1 MEQSLQTPRRVSGKT
16 RAHRWTRI
24 VHVYTSL
31 ACFVIV
37 LFFALTGITL
47 NHPNWAFGGSL
58 KQTTITGT
66 MPPSW
71 KSGTT
76 VNWFRV
82 AEFLRATQNL
92 HGAAVNET
100 SDDQQASISFKGP
113 GYGADTFVDMTSGT
127 YTTTVETQGLV
138 AVMNDL
144 HKGRDTTSSWKW
156 VIDLAGGF
164 LAVIS
169 ATGLALQ
176 FFLRKRRRSG
186 LTSTAL
192 GALVVVVLGFI
203 ATR

>member
-1 MEQSLQTPRRVSGKT
+1 MEQSLPTPRRVSGKT

-82 AEFLRATQNL
+82 AEFLRATHNL

-100 SDDQQASISFKGP
+100 SDDQQASISFKSP
-113 GYGADTFVDMTSGT
+113 GYGADTFIDMSNGS
-127 YTTTVETQGLV
+127 YTTTVETQGRV
-138 AVMNDL
+138 
-144 HKGRDTTSSWKW
+144 
-156 VIDLAGGF
+156 
-164 LAVIS
+164 AVIS

-176 FFLRKRRRSG
+176 LSLRKRRRSG
-186 LTSTAL
+186 LTSTAI
-192 GALVVVVLGFI
+192 GAMLVVVLGFI